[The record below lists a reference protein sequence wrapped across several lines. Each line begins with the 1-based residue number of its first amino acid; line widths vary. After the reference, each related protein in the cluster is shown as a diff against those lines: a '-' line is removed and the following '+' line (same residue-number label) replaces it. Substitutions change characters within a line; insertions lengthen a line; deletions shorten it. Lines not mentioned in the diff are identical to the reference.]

1 MSASLLDGL
10 TVLITPDVV
19 SKAASSLGESEAAI
33 RKGVVGGAFP
43 ALLSGIASRAEDSSF
58 ASALFDLMRSPA
70 NDGSIL
76 NNVGSLVSADSSSPM
91 VSLGTKL
98 AGMLFGGRTSTFTN
112 TLAGYA
118 AIKSSTAS
126 TLLNVAAP
134 LVLAFVGRHAR
145 NDGLS
150 ATSLATLLRNQKHSF
165 AAAVPSQLTNAGRYP
180 GTPVKDRGAYAA
192 PVTEQQATMWRWLLP
207 AMAVILAMALL
218 VPLFGRNEQVDGRDL
233 MGAAVKPARVLAYQ
247 VVAPTAATPTGT
259 VYFGVNQAALPANG
273 VRSLSSVIEYLK
285 ANPGATA
292 VVSAY
297 HDPSGDQT
305 TSEELAKSR
314 AAAVRSSLVAAGIEE
329 SRIEMQKPVAT
340 EGDGSAKEARRVEV
354 TAG

>member
-1 MSASLLDGL
+1 MAASLLDGL
-10 TVLITPDVV
+10 TGLITPDVV

-70 NDGSIL
+70 NDETIL
-76 NNVGSLVSADSSSPM
+76 NDVGSLVSADSSSPM
-91 VSLGTKL
+91 VGLGAQL
-98 AGMLFGGRTSTFTN
+98 IGMLFGGRTSTFTN
-112 TLAGYA
+112 SLAGYA

-150 ATSLATLLRNQKHSF
+150 ATSLATLLRIQKHSF

-192 PVTEQQATMWRWLLP
+192 PVTEQRATTWRWLLP
-207 AMAVILAMALL
+207 ALGAIVGLAMLIP
-218 VPLFGRNEQVDGRDL
+218 VFGRNQQVTDHDS
-233 MGAAVKPARVLAYQ
+233 MVAAVEPEPVPEYQ
-247 VVAPTAATPTGT
+247 TVASTAATPAGT
-259 VYFGVNQAALPANG
+259 VYFGVNQAALPSNA
-273 VRSLSSVIEYLK
+273 VKSLSSVIEYLK
-285 ANPGATA
+285 ANPGTTA
-292 VVSAY
+292 VVSGY
-297 HDPSGDQT
+297 LDPGNEAAND
-305 TSEELAKSR
+305 ELAKNR
-314 AAAVRSSLVAAGIEE
+314 AEAVRSSLVAAGIEE
-329 SRIEMQKPVAT
+329 SRIEMHRPVVT
-340 EGDGSAKEARRVEV
+340 EDDGPPGRARRVEV
-354 TAG
+354 TAT